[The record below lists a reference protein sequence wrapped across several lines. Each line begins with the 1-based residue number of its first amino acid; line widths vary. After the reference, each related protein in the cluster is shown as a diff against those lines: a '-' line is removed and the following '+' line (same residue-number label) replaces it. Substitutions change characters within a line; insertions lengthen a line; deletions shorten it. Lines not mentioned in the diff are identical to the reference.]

1 MHTIFTIALAE
12 IRSLFREKTIYSIT
26 GVFVFMATMSSFIGW
41 STFTTADS
49 VYKASVIY
57 LHEHGT
63 PSVPMN
69 PLQSVPALASFTN
82 LIVYILLIGALLAV
96 IIGHRSMMR
105 ERRAGILQVIFSRPV
120 TKQSM
125 IAGKVLG
132 IGMVLLGVTLLT
144 ALISIVS
151 SYFLPLQHLSMGD
164 IVHLL
169 AFFLLSFLYMMF
181 FAMIGLIFSI
191 VAKSESLALFI
202 PICIWV
208 GITFILPEVATGLT
222 PTALLNPVTI
232 LQLPVLEGFFQTTQS
247 ILSPISLSWHY
258 TSISGELL
266 GSAFWT
272 SHPLSTVLADHFTEI
287 ATLLMAIAFLIV
299 LSYKSLQSFNP
310 RNDFINE

>member
-1 MHTIFTIALAE
+1 MHNIFTIASAE
-12 IRSLFREKTIYSIT
+12 ILSLFREKTIYFIT
-26 GVFVFMATMSSFIGW
+26 GVFVFMAAMSSFIGW
-41 STFTTADS
+41 STFITADA
-49 VYKASVIY
+49 VYKASVLY
-57 LHEHGT
+57 LHAHGI
-63 PSVPMN
+63 SNVPMN

-132 IGMVLLGVTLLT
+132 ISMVLLSVMLLT
-144 ALISIVS
+144 AFISIVS
-151 SYFLPLQHLSMGD
+151 SYFLPLQHLNARD
-164 IVHLL
+164 VIHLL
-169 AFFLLSFLYMMF
+169 SFFLLSFFYMVF
-181 FAMIGLIFSI
+181 FAMVGLLFSI

-208 GITFILPEVATGLT
+208 GMTFVLPEVATGLT

-232 LQLPVLEGFFQTTQS
+232 LQLPALEGFFQTTQS

-266 GSAFWT
+266 GSAFWA
-272 SHPLSTVLADHFTEI
+272 SHPLRAVFADHVTEM
-287 ATLLMAIAFLIV
+287 ATLLIVTALLIT
-299 LSYKSLQSFNP
+299 LSYKSLQNFNS
-310 RNDFINE
+310 RADFINE